1 MTSANFYNKFYEA
14 SGLTKKQSHEVL
26 MNIEEVVRN
35 MVKNGE
41 AFTLAG
47 LNIKITDVPAHQGRN
62 PATGESIMI
71 PDKKRVIASPSSSL
85 KESVNS

>member
-1 MTSANFYNKFYEA
+1 MTSANFSNKFYEA
-14 SGLTKKQSHEVL
+14 SGLTKKESHEVL
-26 MNIEEVVRN
+26 VNIEKVVRD

-41 AFTLAG
+41 PFTLAG

-62 PATGESIMI
+62 PATGESILI
-71 PDKKRVIASPSSSL
+71 PDKKRVVASPSSSL

>member
-1 MTSANFYNKFYEA
+1 
-14 SGLTKKQSHEVL
+14 
-26 MNIEEVVRN
+26 MNIEKVVRD

-41 AFTLAG
+41 PFTLAG

-62 PATGESIMI
+62 PATGESILI
-71 PDKKRVIASPSSSL
+71 PDKKRVVVSPSSSL